1 VGASQGSGAVI
12 VIPCYNEEQR
22 LPEAELVRLIERPGV
37 DVLLVDDGST
47 DATLAVLRDL
57 SRRHPGR
64 IEVMAL
70 PGNRGKAEAVRAGL
84 GRALASGAGVV
95 AYADADMATPASE
108 ILRLLDVLFAAG
120 ASAVLGARIA
130 FLGADI
136 RRRQGRHY
144 LGRVFATLASAV
156 LRGSVYDTQC
166 GAKVFRAGAAL
177 EAAVAEPFH
186 SRWAF
191 DVELI
196 GRLAA
201 QAGGVKAAGII
212 EEPLRRWGDI
222 EGSKIRPLQM
232 VRAGLDLVAIEWHL
246 RKLRGRD

>member
-1 VGASQGSGAVI
+1 M
-12 VIPCYNEEQR
+12 VIPCYNEERR
-22 LPEAELVRLIERPGV
+22 LPEIELVRLIERPGV
-37 DVLLVDDGST
+37 RLLLVDDGST
-47 DATLAVLRDL
+47 DDTLTVLRDL
-57 SRRHPGR
+57 ARRHPGR

-84 GRALASGAGVV
+84 GSALVSGAEVIG
-95 AYADADMATPASE
+95 YADADMATPASE
-108 ILRLLDVLFAAG
+108 ILRLLDVLLASG
-120 ASAVLGARIA
+120 ASTVLGARIA

-136 RRRQGRHY
+136 QRRRGRHY
-144 LGRVFATLASAV
+144 LGRMFATLASAV
-156 LRGSVYDTQC
+156 LRGAVYDTQC
-166 GAKVFRAGAAL
+166 GAKVFRASAAL
-177 EAAVAEPFH
+177 EAALAEPFH

-201 QAGGVKAAGII
+201 QAGGLEAAGII

-232 VRAGLDLVAIEWHL
+232 LRAGLDLAAIEWHL
-246 RKLRGRD
+246 RALRRRD

>member
-1 VGASQGSGAVI
+1 VVI
-12 VIPCYNEEQR
+12 VIPCYNEERR

-37 DVLLVDDGST
+37 RVLLVDDGST
-47 DATLAVLRDL
+47 DDTLTVLRDL
-57 SRRHPGR
+57 ARRHPDR

-84 GRALASGAGVV
+84 GRALTGGAEIV

-108 ILRLLDVLFAAG
+108 LLRLVDVLLVSG
-120 ASAVLGARIA
+120 ARAVLGARIA
-130 FLGADI
+130 RLGADI

-144 LGRVFATLASAV
+144 LGRMFATLASAV
-156 LRGSVYDTQC
+156 LREAVYDTQC

-196 GRLAA
+196 GRLAVH
-201 QAGGVKAAGII
+201 AGGVKAAGII

-222 EGSKIRPLQM
+222 EGSKIRFLQM
-232 VRAGLDLVAIEWHL
+232 VRAGLDLATIEWHL
-246 RKLRGRD
+246 RTLRRRD